1 MKMSFITSFLKG
13 DLKLW
18 KSFWL
23 VFAIPCTLFLTD
35 KVYKF
40 LIPREIYPYAYS
52 FYSITI
58 RLSTFICFLLI
69 LIVLAYGTWKSA
81 KKYEGSQWLKGLAKL
96 VVIANAILIILALLF
111 TSRELYQIDSEY
123 YPYDLKTAIEKLE
136 KR

>member
-1 MKMSFITSFLKG
+1 MLFTARYLRG
-13 DLKLW
+13 DVNLW
-18 KSFWL
+18 QSFWL

-69 LIVLAYGTWKSA
+69 LLVLGYGTWKSA
-81 KKYEGSQWLKGLAKL
+81 KKYVGLRLWKL
-96 VVIANAILIILALLF
+96 LAQLFLIMNILLILLALLF
-111 TSRELYQIDSEY
+111 TSRELYEIDSES
-123 YPYDLKTAIEKLE
+123 YPYDLKVAIEKLE

>member
-1 MKMSFITSFLKG
+1 MSFTARYLRG
-13 DLKLW
+13 DVKLW
-18 KSFWL
+18 QSFWL

-69 LIVLAYGTWKSA
+69 LLVLGYGTWKST
-81 KKYEGSQWLKGLAKL
+81 KKYGGLQLWKL
-96 VVIANAILIILALLF
+96 LAQFFLIINILLILLALLF
-111 TSRELYQIDSEY
+111 TSIKLYQIDSEF
-123 YPYDLKTAIEKLE
+123 YPYDLKAAIEKLE

>member
-1 MKMSFITSFLKG
+1 MPFIYRFING
-13 DLKLW
+13 YVKLW
-18 KSFWL
+18 QSFWL

-69 LIVLAYGTWKSA
+69 LLVLAYGTWKST
-81 KKYEGSQWLKGLAKL
+81 KKYFGLHLWKL
-96 VVIANAILIILALLF
+96 LTQLFLIINILLILLALLF

-123 YPYDLKTAIEKLE
+123 YPYDLKAAIEKLE

>member
-1 MKMSFITSFLKG
+1 MLLINKFLKG
-13 DLKLW
+13 EIALW

-35 KVYKF
+35 KVHNF

-58 RLSTFICFLLI
+58 RLSAFICFLLI

-81 KKYEGSQWLKGLAKL
+81 KKYEGSKWLKWLSQL
-96 VVIANAILIILALLF
+96 VLIANALLILLALVF
-111 TSRELYQIDSEY
+111 TSNELFQIDSES
-123 YPYDLKTAIEKLE
+123 YPYDLRTVKKQVDSL
-136 KR
+136 K

>member
-1 MKMSFITSFLKG
+1 MLFTARYLRG
-13 DLKLW
+13 DVKLW
-18 KSFWL
+18 QSFWL

-58 RLSTFICFLLI
+58 RLSIFICFILI
-69 LIVLAYGTWKSA
+69 LLVLGYGTWKST
-81 KKYEGSQWLKGLAKL
+81 KKYVGLRLWKL
-96 VVIANAILIILALLF
+96 LAQLFLIMNILLILLALLF
-111 TSRELYQIDSEY
+111 TSRELYEIDSES
-123 YPYDLKTAIEKLE
+123 YPYDLKVAIEKLE

>member
-1 MKMSFITSFLKG
+1 MPFIYRFING
-13 DLKLW
+13 DVKLW
-18 KSFWL
+18 QSFWI

-35 KVYKF
+35 KVHNF

-81 KKYEGSQWLKGLAKL
+81 KKYEGSKWLKGLAKL
-96 VVIANAILIILALLF
+96 VVIANALLIILSLVF
-111 TSRELYQIDSEY
+111 TSNELFQIDSES
-123 YPYDLKTAIEKLE
+123 YPYDLRTVKEQVNSLK
-136 KR
+136 

>member
-1 MKMSFITSFLKG
+1 MLLINKFLKG
-13 DLKLW
+13 EIALW

-35 KVYKF
+35 KVHNF

-69 LIVLAYGTWKSA
+69 LLFLAYGTWKSA
-81 KKYEGSQWLKGLAKL
+81 QKYEGPKWLKWLSQL
-96 VVIANAILIILALLF
+96 VLIANALLILLALVF
-111 TSRELYQIDSEY
+111 TSIKLFQIDSET
-123 YPYDLKTAIEKLE
+123 YPYDLSTAIKKTESPK
-136 KR
+136 

>member
-1 MKMSFITSFLKG
+1 MLFTARYLRG
-13 DLKLW
+13 DVKLW
-18 KSFWL
+18 QSFWL

-69 LIVLAYGTWKSA
+69 LLVLGYGTWKSA
-81 KKYEGSQWLKGLAKL
+81 KKYEGSKWLKWLSQL
-96 VVIANAILIILALLF
+96 VLIANALLILLALVF
-111 TSRELYQIDSEY
+111 TSNELFQIDSES
-123 YPYDLKTAIEKLE
+123 YPYDLRTVKEQVDSLK
-136 KR
+136 

>member
-1 MKMSFITSFLKG
+1 MSFTARYLRG
-13 DLKLW
+13 DVKLW
-18 KSFWL
+18 QSFWL

-69 LIVLAYGTWKSA
+69 LLVLGYGTWKSA
-81 KKYEGSQWLKGLAKL
+81 KKYEGSKWLKWLSQL
-96 VVIANAILIILALLF
+96 VLIANALLILLALVF
-111 TSRELYQIDSEY
+111 TSNELFQIDSES
-123 YPYDLKTAIEKLE
+123 YPYDLRTVKEQVDSLK
-136 KR
+136 